1 MTDVGNQTKG
11 DRSMRIT
18 IYEQEVFGRVQ
29 YRTMRDDGRLLF
41 DRIQTDFSSLEE
53 AKNAIVND
61 FRRRQDGPLE
71 VHLEPL
77 DRQANGRN
85 RRRLLVA
92 SGDWRD
98 EVVKGTTKGGF

>member
-1 MTDVGNQTKG
+1 MAKNT
-11 DRSMRIT
+11 IT

-29 YRTMRDDGRLLF
+29 FRSMRDDGRLLF
-41 DRIQTDFSSLEE
+41 DRTQTDFSSLEE
-53 AKNAIVND
+53 AKNAIVSD

-71 VHLEPL
+71 VYFIPI

-92 SGDWRD
+92 SGDYR
-98 EVVKGTTKGGF
+98 